1 MSNLLAR
8 VLEMPT
14 EYLGREQDLGH
25 ARAKTSDASPSKGG
39 LSGHVGPVEVG
50 ALPSEYPETGAGL
63 ILDGHIVKEILSDTG
78 HTTWIKDIEG
88 KVYRYFTDLDQSF
101 PVEIVRPGD
110 PAVCTVCGQTHFW
123 LPFPAL
129 ANVCRDCQPL
139 SLGWIPDPG
148 KPRFEGGLEFR
159 SGPACRACGT
169 TERYRRFRDGPWVC
183 PTCHAYAKNDMEE
196 PIPPQVWSAFGTLL
210 GMTILR
216 KEGATKEPDVSRAD
230 GERALNKAPDGVG
243 RRGDVKV

>member
-14 EYLGREQDLGH
+14 EYPGREQDLGH

-110 PAVCTVCGQTHFW
+110 PAVCTNCGKDYRW

-129 ANVCRDCQPL
+129 ASICCDCQPP
-139 SLGWIPDPG
+139 SIGWIPESG
-148 KPRFEGGLEFR
+148 ESRFEAGLEFHH
-159 SGPACRACGT
+159 GPACSVCGERERWRRAD
-169 TERYRRFRDGPWVC
+169 EGPWICV
-183 PTCHAYAKNDMEE
+183 TCH
-196 PIPPQVWSAFGTLL
+196 PPA
-210 GMTILR
+210 R
-216 KEGATKEPDVSRAD
+216 
-230 GERALNKAPDGVG
+230 
-243 RRGDVKV
+243 